1 MHTIKKVRVAL
12 LRNAVAKEM
21 AHLGYADPR
30 QRRTRSTDPREKT
43 EKQKEERVTRWTVLA
58 TKTKKL
64 LILPL
69 AQPISATRL
78 RSSTPIDWHCKLLAN
93 YKACPVSRVK
103 HLFLNAPASMSQQ
116 PLGASPWEIISFLP
130 RSVNRHVSYR
140 SPSSNHHSRI

>member
-69 AQPISATRL
+69 APPVYALPLLSTGTANYLPIIKPVLFRG
-78 RSSTPIDWHCKLLAN
+78 SST
-93 YKACPVSRVK
+93 YS
-103 HLFLNAPASMSQQ
+103 
-116 PLGASPWEIISFLP
+116 
-130 RSVNRHVSYR
+130 
-140 SPSSNHHSRI
+140 

>member
-69 AQPISATRL
+69 ALSATRL

-103 HLFLNAPASMSQQ
+103 HLFLNAPASMSPQ
-116 PLGASPWEIISFLP
+116 PLGLSPWEIISFLP